1 MAEESEGAAN
11 GYLFFIRSYFIKN
24 IRRNNNVKMT
34 ETKVR
39 ANISDQKRKPI
50 TKTNELQW

>member
-39 ANISDQKRKPI
+39 ANI
-50 TKTNELQW
+50 KTNSKYFALT

>member
-50 TKTNELQW
+50 TKTNELQ